1 MPSRLGSESL
11 ERLSYRVRQPRLLS
25 RVVVEAHDASL
36 AFGHH
41 RTQLVTHDAVH
52 DGEAILGQFGD
63 AHADLHGVGE
73 PDRQAKYAARSRQNR
88 PNAIRAPLSE
98 PADSPEQCHA
108 PGLEPAEINGVVDVL
123 ERVEVPPSHGDC
135 DVHRQVRQQGGV
147 GGRVGHRESR
157 TAAKASAPAKGASQH
172 IFMQAFV
179 TREREDGC
187 ATYPIVEE
195 AFAGVASSRQH

>member
-63 AHADLHGVGE
+63 AHADLHVSGNPTG
-73 PDRQAKYAARSRQNR
+73 RRNTQLARAKIGPTPSARLSPSQPTRLNNATR
-88 PNAIRAPLSE
+88 PVSNQR
-98 PADSPEQCHA
+98 
-108 PGLEPAEINGVVDVL
+108 
-123 ERVEVPPSHGDC
+123 
-135 DVHRQVRQQGGV
+135 
-147 GGRVGHRESR
+147 
-157 TAAKASAPAKGASQH
+157 K
-172 IFMQAFV
+172 
-179 TREREDGC
+179 
-187 ATYPIVEE
+187 
-195 AFAGVASSRQH
+195 